1 MKILRSISNSI
12 FIALALGTLSLTH
25 AGEGEWKS
33 LFNGKDFD
41 GWEYRG
47 KMEGGPIFK
56 VEDGVI
62 VASTVIPRNPTT
74 YMATTKSYGDFELVF
89 DSYVEKNLNTGVQF
103 RSTAKGSMVGPQ
115 LEIDNN
121 RVQTGYIWGQGMK
134 KWLSPDWPKK
144 NPAFKPNEW
153 NTYRLK
159 VVGKNIKTWINDQ
172 PIEDVTQDEISDSGV
187 IALQAH
193 SYPSGKDR
201 AKGAEEVVS
210 VYWKNIKIR
219 EIE

>member
-1 MKILRSISNSI
+1 MKILRSISTSI
-12 FIALALGTLSLTH
+12 LITVALGSLNLTH
-25 AGEGEWKS
+25 AGEGEWES
-33 LFNGKDFD
+33 LFNGKDLD

-47 KMEGGPIFK
+47 NKKEGPVFK

-74 YMATTKSYGDFELVF
+74 YMATTTSYGDFELVF
-89 DSYVEKNLNTGVQF
+89 DSYVEKNLNSGVQI
-103 RSTAKGSMVGPQ
+103 RSTAKGNMVGPQ
-115 LEIDNN
+115 IEIDNN
-121 RVQTGYIWGQGMK
+121 RAQTGYIWGQGMK
-134 KWLSPDWPKK
+134 KWLSADWPKE

-153 NTYRLK
+153 NTYRVQ

-172 PIEDVTQDEISDSGV
+172 PIEDVTHDEIADTGV

-193 SYPSGKDR
+193 SYPSGKER
-201 AKGAEEVVS
+201 EKGTEEVVS

-219 EIE
+219 EIN